1 MHKLTAAT
9 VSVAAAVMATAIG
22 FAGPAAAD
30 DTVWVMPGVKGEVLQ
45 NAIDDV
51 ISVTGPGV
59 NIGTYDV
66 NSSQHQLNMTNWIVC
81 GSSPK
86 AGSAISQK
94 SKKVT
99 LAVARPN
106 VGC

>member
-1 MHKLTAAT
+1 MHKLTAAM

-30 DTVWVMPGVKGEVLQ
+30 DTAWVMPGVKGEVLQ

-51 ISVTGPGV
+51 LSVTGPGV
-59 NIGTYDV
+59 DIGTYDV

-81 GSSPK
+81 GSSPR
-86 AGSAISQK
+86 AGNEISQK
-94 SKKVT
+94 SKSVT
-99 LAVARPN
+99 LSVARPN